1 VLDSA
6 EPERRCGLTVVG
18 EVSLSQFEFLDLE
31 GTLEE
36 LLGSFATDGHLHSNL
51 FVPLDGESS
60 DGVLGH
66 RLDGLLVS
74 QILEHLGS
82 LGEFIAGLTSA
93 KVQNELFDPNA
104 SHLVVSL
111 LGVLLLI
118 HIFFLNQ
125 LNLLII
131 KAVRPLLKPI

>member
-6 EPERRCGLTVVG
+6 ESERRCGLTVGG

-36 LLGSFATDGHLHSNL
+36 LLGSLTADGHFHSNL
-51 FVPLDGESS
+51 FVSLDGESS

-74 QILEHLGS
+74 QILEHLGC

-93 KVQNELFDPNA
+93 KVQNELFDPDA